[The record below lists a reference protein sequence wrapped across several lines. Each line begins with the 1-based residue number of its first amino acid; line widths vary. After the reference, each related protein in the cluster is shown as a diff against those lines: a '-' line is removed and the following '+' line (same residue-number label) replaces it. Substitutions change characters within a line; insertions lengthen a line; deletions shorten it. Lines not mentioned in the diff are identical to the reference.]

1 MSKQKF
7 DISPFLLEAS
17 KQKKN
22 TIEAFTKKPLQH
34 HPNGIPTVSQRY
46 SNIITTIFQRYSNG
60 IKKPNGIPTPFQWYS
75 NTIREKQY
83 YRQNNLFYIIF

>member
-7 DISPFLLEAS
+7 NISPFLLEVS

-22 TIEAFTKKPLQH
+22 KIEAFTKTPLQR
-34 HPNGIPTVSQRY
+34 HPNGMPTVSQRY

-60 IKKPNGIPTPFQWYS
+60 IKSPMVFQHHSNDIPIPFGG
-75 NTIREKQY
+75 
-83 YRQNNLFYIIF
+83 NNIIDKIICFI